1 MTKGYLRVLLAAC
14 AGLTISFA
22 QAETAQA
29 GNKAFLAKI
38 CSDHDQGARH
48 ARFVQWLEVR
58 LQLNDVQ
65 KDAFKAFQD
74 ARAASIAT
82 SQGAIC
88 GNKGDLS
95 SFEGQISFNQTLLET
110 RVEAMKSENPKLI
123 AFYNTLGESQK
134 VVFQEIRRSL
144 HD

>member
-14 AGLTISFA
+14 AGLTKSFA

-65 KDAFKAFQD
+65 KDAF
-74 ARAASIAT
+74 
-82 SQGAIC
+82 
-88 GNKGDLS
+88 
-95 SFEGQISFNQTLLET
+95 
-110 RVEAMKSENPKLI
+110 
-123 AFYNTLGESQK
+123 
-134 VVFQEIRRSL
+134 
-144 HD
+144 